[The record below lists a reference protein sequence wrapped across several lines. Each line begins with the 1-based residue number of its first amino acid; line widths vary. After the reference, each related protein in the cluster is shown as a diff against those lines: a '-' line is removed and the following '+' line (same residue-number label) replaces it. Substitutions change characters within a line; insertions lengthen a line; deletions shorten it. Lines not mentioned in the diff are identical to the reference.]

1 MALTTSVAL
10 SVHRDSAQVE
20 PRLPS
25 TCVEWPGTSRPA
37 PWHQWSPSDWGWWL
51 QPGLALTVPHPDG
64 GRISLAPSGR
74 SQQGLG
80 SWLEA
85 QFTLLGPPPDLPQR
99 RLGSLSHLQSVFE
112 EGAPLSQS
120 PEAPLTLPSRQTVDH
135 EGHSLVH
142 GETHEAPAQA
152 PGPLLLQGL
161 APQEGDGR
169 LQLAGEGQARLQGT
183 VVRPQVGMP
192 VPVACGEGS
201 PWGQCPAEVPYGRG
215 RSPPSEPLR
224 DLGNLGWGQ
233 TVFES
238 LGETGAESISSP
250 GHPSPPAPS
259 AVSEI
264 LAPFP
269 SLCGRSGQWAA
280 RGVGKTMAGE
290 AGSIVG
296 QEGSRG
302 PDGGGGQQPLP
313 PACLWAAHQYCL
325 GTTRTFLDAQ
335 GVDGP
340 VPGIHK
346 AMLGSCCHHGLVHGH
361 TGRPRDVQLPA
372 QLPDKGQPHGPD
384 L

>member
-85 QFTLLGPPPDLPQR
+85 QFTLLGPPPDPPQR

-112 EGAPLSQS
+112 EDAPLSQS

-169 LQLAGEGQARLQGT
+169 LELAGEGQARLQGT
-183 VVRPQVGMP
+183 VVRPQVGVP

-215 RSPPSEPLR
+215 TSPPSEPLR
-224 DLGNLGWGQ
+224 DLGNLGWGPPPQ
-233 TVFES
+233 QQKVPCVSPSEQMPCQHSSFRTS
-238 LGETGAESISSP
+238 RLGRLGRGLTKGKQVLNPDLALATPHPLPQVQCQRSWHHSP
-250 GHPSPPAPS
+250 AFV
-259 AVSEI
+259 ADLV
-264 LAPFP
+264 
-269 SLCGRSGQWAA
+269 SGQP
-280 RGVGKTMAGE
+280 GESGKQWLGK
-290 AGSIVG
+290 
-296 QEGSRG
+296 QE
-302 PDGGGGQQPLP
+302 
-313 PACLWAAHQYCL
+313 
-325 GTTRTFLDAQ
+325 
-335 GVDGP
+335 V
-340 VPGIHK
+340 
-346 AMLGSCCHHGLVHGH
+346 
-361 TGRPRDVQLPA
+361 
-372 QLPDKGQPHGPD
+372 
-384 L
+384 

>member
-85 QFTLLGPPPDLPQR
+85 QFTLLGPPPDPPQR

-169 LQLAGEGQARLQGT
+169 LELAGEGQARLQGT
-183 VVRPQVGMP
+183 VVRPQVGVP

-201 PWGQCPAEVPYGRG
+201 PWG
-215 RSPPSEPLR
+215 
-224 DLGNLGWGQ
+224 
-233 TVFES
+233 
-238 LGETGAESISSP
+238 
-250 GHPSPPAPS
+250 
-259 AVSEI
+259 
-264 LAPFP
+264 
-269 SLCGRSGQWAA
+269 
-280 RGVGKTMAGE
+280 
-290 AGSIVG
+290 
-296 QEGSRG
+296 
-302 PDGGGGQQPLP
+302 
-313 PACLWAAHQYCL
+313 
-325 GTTRTFLDAQ
+325 
-335 GVDGP
+335 
-340 VPGIHK
+340 
-346 AMLGSCCHHGLVHGH
+346 
-361 TGRPRDVQLPA
+361 
-372 QLPDKGQPHGPD
+372 
-384 L
+384 